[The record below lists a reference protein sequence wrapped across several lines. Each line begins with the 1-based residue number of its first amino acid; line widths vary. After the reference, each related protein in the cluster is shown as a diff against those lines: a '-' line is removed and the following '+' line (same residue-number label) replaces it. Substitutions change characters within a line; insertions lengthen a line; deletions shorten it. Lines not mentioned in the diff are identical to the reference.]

1 MRVRKF
7 SAEGWCGIRVFKMR
21 GRDINIDVDA
31 GRSETLTIKPL
42 KEGGETWDFSGVV
55 VSGELRDIRTDELVV
70 GLECGVTE
78 TGSIEV
84 EFPALDGGQYVFAV
98 DMSGGDGGATR
109 LIDGY
114 VTWGEPKAVIEETE
128 ETDERC
134 LLVYVDGERRKAVWT
149 WSKEAQRMYEEA
161 KKQAERSL
169 TFALRAEKAANSVSG
184 SLQVQLLGD
193 VDAAL
198 KEFDTKVSNAI
209 QANTLTNTWWIAGK
223 DTKVQVTGDKGDM
236 GYSPYISAL
245 GNWVAWDEQRQ
256 QAVDTGVRAYGKDG
270 VDGTAVRR
278 VLINSV
284 DELPKTPTNE
294 AEAEKYRS
302 FFYMVATGD
311 GYDVYG
317 LLETANGTFAWVN
330 VGDSNALASATLYG
344 LTKLGTDSIVN
355 GAPVGVNASGGLA
368 TPAAN
373 VGDYG
378 TVKLSYDSMPDSTNC
393 IGLSPSGQLQVNKA
407 RLGSYGVVR
416 LGSAL
421 GQVAD
426 IPYLVSVGSIES
438 GDNEGKLANNLLIG
452 GALKHMRTG
461 SGNDG
466 WNEDTVHGA
475 SFDSLHSNTFYLG
488 LLLSNSFSQNQ
499 TDGLVLNPA
508 TPSTLGGV
516 KIAYSLDAP
525 GTDTVPLASQVKK
538 GIADKI
544 TEALASYY
552 PKSEVYTKAEVEQA
566 INAAYDGIVDEVK
579 KEMFIEMSADEYAKV
594 TDPIPNVLYLIP
606 EE

>member
-1 MRVRKF
+1 
-7 SAEGWCGIRVFKMR
+7 MR
-21 GRDINIDVDA
+21 GRDINIDIDA
-31 GRSETLTIKPL
+31 GRSEILTIKPL
-42 KEGGETWDFSGVV
+42 KEDGEVWDFSGVV

-209 QANTLTNTWWIAGK
+209 QVNTLTNTWWIGGK

-236 GYSPYISAL
+236 GYSPYISSL
-245 GNWVAWDEQRQ
+245 GNWIAWDEQRQ

-270 VDGTAVRR
+270 IDGTAVRR

-284 DELPKTPTNE
+284 DELPKVPANE
-294 AEAEKYRS
+294 AEAEKHRR
-302 FFYMVATGD
+302 FFYMVPVAD

-330 VGDSNALASATLYG
+330 VGDSNAIATAALYG
-344 LTKLGTDSIVN
+344 LTKLGTDSVVN

-368 TPAAN
+368 VTTA
-373 VGDYG
+373 DYDTYG
-378 TVKLSYDSMPDSTNC
+378 TVKISYTSVIDDTDCVGKDSD
-393 IGLSPSGQLQVNKA
+393 GRLQVRKA
-407 RLGSYGVVR
+407 GLNNYGVVKY
-416 LGSAL
+416 GSELSQIAP
-421 GQVAD
+421 
-426 IPYLVSVGSIES
+426 IPYLLSVGSIKS
-438 GDNEGKLANNLLIG
+438 NDSNDGKMANNLLIG

-461 SGNDG
+461 SGSDG
-466 WNEDTVHGA
+466 WNEDTVSGA
-475 SFDSLHSNTFYLG
+475 SYESLQPNTFYFG

-508 TPSTLGGV
+508 TLSTLGGV
-516 KIAYSLDAP
+516 KLAVSLDDLGA
-525 GTDTVPLASQVKK
+525 DKVPIASQVRK
-538 GIADKI
+538 GIAEKI
-544 TEALASYY
+544 TEALESYY

-579 KEMFIEMSADEYAKV
+579 QEMFIEMTADEYAKV